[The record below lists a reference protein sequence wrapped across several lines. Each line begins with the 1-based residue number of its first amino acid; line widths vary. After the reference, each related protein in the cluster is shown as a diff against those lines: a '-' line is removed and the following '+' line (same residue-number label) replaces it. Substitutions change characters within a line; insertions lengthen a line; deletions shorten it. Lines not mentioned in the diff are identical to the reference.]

1 MYDYVHTVALF
12 MVSLLHLKNE
22 LDKNKNNNIVN
33 DLQLQVLHMKLKI
46 EILEAKSVAK
56 FTPYTEVGTSW
67 VTNK

>member
-22 LDKNKNNNIVN
+22 LDKNKNNNIIN
-33 DLQLQVLHMKLKI
+33 DLQIQVLDMKLKI
-46 EILEAKSVAK
+46 DILESKSMAK